1 MPRKRIL
8 TFPSHWTAFH
18 HLCYPRICERMVSH
32 RSSQDLWGTEYLRLI
47 VIVSFDLPRLG
58 LEKLRHLLLLEIA
71 GRHGRNV
78 LLSHTRGSTHCHFL
92 KNEFGLLAIAG
103 LGNAIVLASDLDSK
117 IDATLRQCQYTR
129 SKKGPDF
136 PNRHAN
142 VRQHREFRPRS
153 SGSTA

>member
-32 RSSQDLWGTEYLRLI
+32 RTPKTCGELKYLRPI
-47 VIVSFDLPRLG
+47 IIVSFDLPRLR

-71 GRHGRNV
+71 GRHGRNM
-78 LLSHTRGSTHCHFL
+78 LLSHTRGSTHCHL
-92 KNEFGLLAIAG
+92 LENKFGLLAIAG
-103 LGNAIVLASDLDSK
+103 LGNAIVLTRDLDLD

-129 SKKGPDF
+129 SKKGLDF
-136 PNRHAN
+136 PNHHAN
-142 VRQHREFRPRS
+142 VRQRREFRPRS
-153 SGSTA
+153 SVSTA